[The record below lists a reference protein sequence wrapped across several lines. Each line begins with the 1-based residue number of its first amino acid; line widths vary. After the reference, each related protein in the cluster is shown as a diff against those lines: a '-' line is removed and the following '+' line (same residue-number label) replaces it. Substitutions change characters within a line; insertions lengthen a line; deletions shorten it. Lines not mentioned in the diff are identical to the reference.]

1 METIFW
7 ILVFAAIVGAM
18 IAYFSGNQSK
28 NDAAEGAVA
37 GAMFAGSCLF
47 QLLIYGIV
55 IVAALWLFKKVF
67 L

>member
-7 ILVFAAIVGAM
+7 ILVSAAAIGAF
-18 IAYFSGNQSK
+18 ITYFGGNKSK
-28 NDAAEGAVA
+28 EDAAEGAVA

-55 IVAALWLFKKVF
+55 IVAALWLFRKVF

>member
-7 ILVFAAIVGAM
+7 ILVSAAAIGAF
-18 IAYFSGNQSK
+18 IAYFSGNKSK
-28 NDAAEGAVA
+28 EDAAEGAVA

-55 IVAALWLFKKVF
+55 IVAALWLFRKVF